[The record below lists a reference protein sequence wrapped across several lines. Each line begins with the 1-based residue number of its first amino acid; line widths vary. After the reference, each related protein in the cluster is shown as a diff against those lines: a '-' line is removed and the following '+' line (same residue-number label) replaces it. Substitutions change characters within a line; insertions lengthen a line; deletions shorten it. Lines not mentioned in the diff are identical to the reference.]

1 MKTWVIAS
9 LAMVLATS
17 ALAAPPKFFVT
28 VDSVGNCSVV
38 EGSASTGAGKTALGQ
53 TGGYDSKDA
62 ASTFLKEVRQDTSK
76 CKGVVE

>member
-1 MKTWVIAS
+1 MKTWVIAI
-9 LAMVLATS
+9 LAMVFAAP

-28 VDSVGNCSVV
+28 MDSVGNCSVV
-38 EGSASTGAGKTALGQ
+38 EGGLSTGQTAIGQ

-62 ASTFLKEVRQDTSK
+62 AKTFLKEVRQDTSK